1 MKLRELC
8 SEFKYECLSG
18 SMDVDVRDVIYDSR
32 KITEGTVFVCM
43 VGAVTDGH
51 KYIPDAVKKGASAI
65 VVERA
70 DEAQQ
75 IPDQITVIQV
85 ESARRALAYMSAA
98 LFGHPDRKLV
108 TIGITGTK
116 GKTTTTYMIKSV
128 LEMAGKKVGLIGTIG
143 AMIGDE
149 HIPSKNTTPES
160 YELHRMFAA
169 MVEAGCEYVV
179 MEVSSQ
185 GLKLDRTA
193 GILFDYGVFTNISPD
208 HIGPGEHKDFAEYL
222 SCKAK
227 LFEHCKVG
235 IINKDDSHYEDIIK
249 NATCKLLTFGVEKEA
264 DVKGNDIEHVTQGG
278 DLSMKFH
285 ASGLLEGDVV
295 VGLPGRFNIY
305 NALCAACTG
314 VAMNMPKEVI
324 LHALEH
330 VKVRGR
336 VEAMPVSDEFS
347 VLIDF
352 AHNGVSSESVL
363 STLREYKPNR
373 IIAVFGCG
381 GNRSKVRRYEMG
393 EVIGKMC
400 ELAVITSDNPR
411 REDVMDIIEDIKVGM
426 AKSDGNYVVIPDREE
441 AVAYALEHA
450 EKGDM
455 IVLLGKGHEEY
466 QEINGVKHHYSERE
480 AIVHGMKKIYGKD
493 FTYLL

>member
-179 MEVSSQ
+179 MEGSSHALALNRVA
-185 GLKLDRTA
+185 GCEYDTA
-193 GILFDYGVFTNISPD
+193 ALTNITQD
-208 HIGPGEHKDFAEYL
+208 HLDFHKTLENYRD
-222 SCKAK
+222 AK
-227 LFEHCKVG
+227 GLLFEHLHEGKKE
-235 IINKDDSHYEDIIK
+235 NKTAVFNMDDASSPILCDRTKTRI
-249 NATCKLLTFGVEKEA
+249 LTYGE
-264 DVKGNDIEHVTQGG
+264 GRNNDIYPLFFKVEAKQMRLQLHTPVGEM
-278 DLSMKFH
+278 DL
-285 ASGLLEGDVV
+285 LLKITGEFNVYNVMAAVAIALAEQIDKKTIVDVLNGFDGV
-295 VGLPGRFNIY
+295 PGRFQ
-305 NALCAACTG
+305 L
-314 VAMNMPKEVI
+314 
-324 LHALEH
+324 
-330 VKVRGR
+330 
-336 VEAMPVSDEFS
+336 VEAGQPYTVIVDYAHTPDGLEN
-347 VLIDF
+347 VLKTARSITE
-352 AHNGVSSESVL
+352 GKLWV
-363 STLREYKPNR
+363 
-373 IIAVFGCG
+373 VFGCG
-381 GNRSKVRRYEMG
+381 GDRDNKKRPIMG
-393 EVIGKMC
+393 RIAL
-400 ELAVITSDNPR
+400 ELADRVVVTSDNPR
-411 REDVMDIIEDIKVGM
+411 TEDPAVIIDEIAEALKDVPEG
-426 AKSDGNYVVIPDREE
+426 KSVELIAERRDAIYHALSEAAANDVI
-441 AVAYALEHA
+441 
-450 EKGDM
+450 M
-455 IVLLGKGHEEY
+455 IAGKGHENYQILADKTIHFDDREVVQEY
-466 QEINGVKHHYSERE
+466 W
-480 AIVHGMKKIYGKD
+480 KKR
-493 FTYLL
+493 

>member
-1 MKLRELC
+1 MKLSKICEKI
-8 SEFKYECLSG
+8 KYECLQG
-18 SMDVDVRDVIYDSR
+18 SMDAEVRDIIYDSR
-32 KITEGTVFVCM
+32 KIAKETMFVCM

-235 IINKDDSHYEDIIK
+235 IINKDDPHYEDIIK

-381 GNRSKVRRYEMG
+381 GNRSKVRRY
-393 EVIGKMC
+393 
-400 ELAVITSDNPR
+400 
-411 REDVMDIIEDIKVGM
+411 
-426 AKSDGNYVVIPDREE
+426 DG
-441 AVAYALEHA
+441 
-450 EKGDM
+450 
-455 IVLLGKGHEEY
+455 
-466 QEINGVKHHYSERE
+466 
-480 AIVHGMKKIYGKD
+480 
-493 FTYLL
+493 